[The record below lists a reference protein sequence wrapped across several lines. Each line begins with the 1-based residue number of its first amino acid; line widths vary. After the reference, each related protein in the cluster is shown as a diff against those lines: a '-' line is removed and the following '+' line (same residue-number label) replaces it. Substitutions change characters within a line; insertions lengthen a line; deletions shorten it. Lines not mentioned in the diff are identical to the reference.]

1 MHQQH
6 QAYVLT
12 AIQTKISVQNTKS
25 LHKNFLQVHQ
35 SKQYHRQ
42 NNRSMSHFA
51 RYLLTTILPTMSY
64 LRKSRHHT
72 IHRCLYHYFPINE
85 EKPSAHQ
92 IPCKKISEAMLTTS
106 TSCHTS
112 DVVQTKGEISIDKVY
127 QQVCLNEATVSTDI
141 TTAAHNIQTDVSDT
155 QYT

>member
-1 MHQQH
+1 
-6 QAYVLT
+6 
-12 AIQTKISVQNTKS
+12 
-25 LHKNFLQVHQ
+25 
-35 SKQYHRQ
+35 
-42 NNRSMSHFA
+42 
-51 RYLLTTILPTMSY
+51 
-64 LRKSRHHT
+64 
-72 IHRCLYHYFPINE
+72 
-85 EKPSAHQ
+85 
-92 IPCKKISEAMLTTS
+92 MLTTS